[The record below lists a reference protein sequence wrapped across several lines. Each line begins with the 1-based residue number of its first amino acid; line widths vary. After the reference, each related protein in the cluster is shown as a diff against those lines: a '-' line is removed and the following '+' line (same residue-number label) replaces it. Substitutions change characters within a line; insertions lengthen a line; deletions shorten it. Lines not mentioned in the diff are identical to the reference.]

1 MRCALSKILPLMG
14 ALLGG
19 IGGVH
24 ASQTAPQ
31 PEMLDRIVARVEN
44 DIILL
49 SEMQELAA
57 YQQLL
62 EGRAEPQ
69 DKLLRRL
76 IEQWVVRSEAQ
87 SAQFPSPEA
96 REVDAE
102 MDQIR
107 SRFATPQ
114 AYNERLAAVGL
125 SPQVL
130 RRLVEQQFYLA
141 RFLDYK
147 FRPAVQVE
155 DEAITKYYQ
164 DELVPALQARG
175 QTAPPLDD
183 VREQIRDLLTER
195 GINERADSWFEE
207 TESRL
212 QIEILP
218 PPARKESP

>member
-1 MRCALSKILPLMG
+1 
-14 ALLGG
+14 
-19 IGGVH
+19 
-24 ASQTAPQ
+24 
-31 PEMLDRIVARVEN
+31 MLDRIVARVEN

-57 YQQLL
+57 YQQFL
-62 EGRAEPQ
+62 EGRSEPQ
-69 DKLLRRL
+69 DQVLRRL